1 VSPKNRKMGV
11 WGYCFIAAFLLRRYG
26 IKGQIVYSFD
36 GGDGSNWFHEKYKN
50 LHDTNYLVW

>member
-1 VSPKNRKMGV
+1 MGV
-11 WGYCFIAAFLLRRYG
+11 WGYCFIATFLLRRYG